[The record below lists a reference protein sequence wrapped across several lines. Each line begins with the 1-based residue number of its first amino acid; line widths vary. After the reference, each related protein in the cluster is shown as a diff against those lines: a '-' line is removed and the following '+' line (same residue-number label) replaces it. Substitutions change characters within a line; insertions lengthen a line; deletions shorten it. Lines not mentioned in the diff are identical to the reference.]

1 MTLLACLMLERVSP
15 QQRFSIWPL
24 HLTIVPWFEIGGNS
38 LSEFITQLE
47 ALVASF
53 SPIRLATGDTAY
65 FGPNRVKVTLIVPS
79 QELSILH
86 KKLFSI
92 ICENGGRL
100 LKDNHIPND
109 FQPHVTNRGARGP
122 SRKEITCRQM
132 QIVAKI
138 ADSNE
143 RQIVQK
149 LNFAKA

>member
-38 LSEFITQLE
+38 LSEFITRLDE
-47 ALVASF
+47 LVASF
-53 SPIRLATGDTAY
+53 SSIRLVTGDTAY
-65 FGPNRVKVTLIVPS
+65 FGPHRVKVTLIVPS
-79 QELSILH
+79 QELSNLH
-86 KKLFSI
+86 QKLLSI
-92 ICENGGRL
+92 IRESGGQL
-100 LKDNHIPND
+100 LKDNHRSRD
-109 FQPHVTNRGARGP
+109 FRPHVTNRGARGP

-132 QIVAKI
+132 QIVAKL

-149 LNFAKA
+149 LNFAKT